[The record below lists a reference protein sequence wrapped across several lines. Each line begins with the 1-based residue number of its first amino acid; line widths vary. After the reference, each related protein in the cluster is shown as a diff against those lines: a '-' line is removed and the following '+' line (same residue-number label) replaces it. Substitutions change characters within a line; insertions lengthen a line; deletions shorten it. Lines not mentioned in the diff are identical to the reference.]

1 MKRRKILKTNI
12 TELTVEKLS
21 EILITESQK
30 TVAVCNANSLVRS
43 YKDPALQNILN
54 NFDICTPDG
63 FPVAMA
69 SRILYRNNQKRVD
82 GFKIFNNTLTKSE
95 NTGVTHYLFG
105 NTEEVCTKIIQK
117 YKKNFPGVEIVGYCC
132 PPFLTIEELANEKY
146 LKDILEK
153 KPDIIW
159 FSLGFP
165 KQEKFINYLNQKYSI
180 SSNLVGIGFSFDWT
194 AGTKYKAP
202 EFVANIGLEWLFRLM
217 QEPKR
222 LYKRYLIDNTL
233 FILYFLR
240 QVFFHR

>member
-43 YKDPALQNILN
+43 YKDPTLQNILN

-105 NTEEVCTKIIQK
+105 NTEEVVTKIIQK

-132 PPFLTIEELANEKY
+132 RPFLTIEELANEKY
-146 LKDILEK
+146 L
-153 KPDIIW
+153 
-159 FSLGFP
+159 
-165 KQEKFINYLNQKYSI
+165 N
-180 SSNLVGIGFSFDWT
+180 
-194 AGTKYKAP
+194 
-202 EFVANIGLEWLFRLM
+202 
-217 QEPKR
+217 
-222 LYKRYLIDNTL
+222 
-233 FILYFLR
+233 
-240 QVFFHR
+240 